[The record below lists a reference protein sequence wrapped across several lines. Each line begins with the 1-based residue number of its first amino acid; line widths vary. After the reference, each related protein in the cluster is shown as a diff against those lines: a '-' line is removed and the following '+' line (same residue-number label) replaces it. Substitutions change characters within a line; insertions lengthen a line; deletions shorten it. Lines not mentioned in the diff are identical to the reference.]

1 MTSRSNLSL
10 FLEEKIKSDTF
21 SYKRSLIALCAIY
34 TLLSIFCTVH
44 ALFVILNF
52 LLCAYVIVQYSNK
65 IVVPFMVYGTFFA
78 SIFKMPQVTPMSFFT
93 FVILL
98 YTIKLLKA
106 SSTKADSFY
115 LLFLIFFAFTLAVQV
130 LQGDFSPTRNI
141 KFYSAIL
148 YMYIVSTEIDY
159 YGDQPNKVNSLSVA
173 YAFVFGVLFS
183 SLARFLDGSFFKI
196 VDFVTEK
203 TSNFGTGTEDF
214 TRFSGLYGDPNYYAI
229 NVILALVVLAYL
241 FSRMKIKTVP
251 TILLFSVFTAFAI
264 MTTSKSAFLMLAF
277 AIFVF
282 VRASQK
288 RGNFMLSAFLLLIAI
303 VVVYLAVTNQ
313 VPWFDNILKRFENDN
328 DISSF
333 TTGRTDIWLMYLEYF
348 SVNPLKLLFGSGIS
362 SPLVEDAA
370 AHNTYI
376 DILYHLGLIGGLL
389 FLMMIKKIV
398 IKHNPYVKSDIC
410 NRAPLII
417 LLIMYFFLSSLF
429 DIDLTTNI
437 LLITITYNSSFVY
450 EEIENVKQDQRA
462 DY

>member
-10 FLEEKIKSDTF
+10 FLEEKIKSDSF

-34 TLLSIFCTVH
+34 TVLSVFCTVH

-78 SIFKMPQVTPMSFFT
+78 SIFKMPQVMSTSFFT

-130 LQGDFSPTRNI
+130 LQGDFTLTRNI

-173 YAFVFGVLFS
+173 YAFVFGVFFS
-183 SLARFLDGSFFKI
+183 SFTRFLDGSLFKI
-196 VDFVTEK
+196 ADFVVEQ
-203 TSNFGTGTEDF
+203 TSNFGTNTDDYI
-214 TRFSGLYGDPNYYAI
+214 RFSGLYSDPNYYSV
-229 NVILALVVLAYL
+229 NVILALALLAYL
-241 FSRMKIKTVP
+241 FSRRKIRTIPAISLFAIFTV
-251 TILLFSVFTAFAI
+251 FAI
-264 MTTSKSAFLMLAF
+264 MTASKSAFLMLAMS
-277 AIFVF
+277 IFLF
-282 VRASQK
+282 VRALQK
-288 RGNFMLSAFLLLIAI
+288 AGKFMLSVVLLLVATI
-303 VVVYLAVTNQ
+303 VIYLALTNQ
-313 VPWFDNILKRFENDN
+313 VTWFETILTRFEKSTE

-333 TTGRTDIWLMYLEYF
+333 TTGRTDIWTLYFEYF
-348 SVNPLKLLFGSGIS
+348 SEHPVQLLFGCGIS
-362 SPLVEDAA
+362 SPFLEGFA

-376 DILYHLGLIGGLL
+376 DILYHLGLVGGIL
-389 FLMMIKKIV
+389 FFLIIKKIAF
-398 IKHNPYVKSDIC
+398 KHLIYFKHDIC
-410 NRAPLII
+410 SIAPVFMLF
-417 LLIMYFFLSSLF
+417 IMYFFLSSLF

-437 LLITITYNSSFVY
+437 LLIAITYNTHIAQNAVH
-450 EEIENVKQDQRA
+450 N
-462 DY
+462 